1 MILNENVLYLDYVYS
16 KEMACQNVKVFDDTK
31 KFNGL
36 NNSRE
41 KTRG

>member
-16 KEMACQNVKVFDDTK
+16 REMACQNVKVFDDTK
-31 KFNGL
+31 KINEL
-36 NNSRE
+36 DNLRE

>member
-16 KEMACQNVKVFDDTK
+16 REMACQNVKVFNDTK
-31 KFNGL
+31 KINGL
-36 NNSRE
+36 NNLRE